1 VVTALS
7 VTKMFCDHWDFAYG
21 APVSLITDNGPKF
34 TARLFQAVR
43 AEFGVKKFF
52 TTAYDPQ
59 TNGQAERYNR
69 TTLAALRGYVARRQD
84 DWDEYTSSITCA
96 YNCRV
101 YTSLGMPP
109 FELASTRPPPTTAIQ
124 ALPREEELTPLNQK
138 QEFLERLKTLRLR
151 ADGQLSAAQT
161 RYKHTYD
168 RGVKTKNAQ
177 IGEGDDAYVRMEVPE
192 VGRTH
197 KLYPLAHGSYRVI

>member
-1 VVTALS
+1 
-7 VTKMFCDHWDFAYG
+7 
-21 APVSLITDNGPKF
+21 
-34 TARLFQAVR
+34 
-43 AEFGVKKFF
+43 
-52 TTAYDPQ
+52 
-59 TNGQAERYNR
+59 
-69 TTLAALRGYVARRQD
+69 
-84 DWDEYTSSITCA
+84 
-96 YNCRV
+96 
-101 YTSLGMPP
+101 MPP
-109 FELASTRPPPTTAIQ
+109 FELALTRPPPTTAIQ

-197 KLYPLAHGSYRVI
+197 KLYPLVHGSYRVIENAGNTFRLQIGPDVVRASSDRISRAPKVREAKEHLDEGVRDTRRGGTSNVQMGKSPPKGVHIRSQGRGHPSRESGKTINRR